1 MIAGNFDEFQTGVV
15 NLAPCFVIWYWQ
27 HKAYTTP
34 HLIPSLQRRGILKVV
49 GSFIF
54 NHVITDWLYQR
65 RNWPWSTKWESFA
78 MKRMHVL
85 LSTINTF
92 IKKELVLQTR
102 QCWNSV
108 WMASL
113 QSIFMWLC
121 VRSMQHKV
129 FLGFTLFNSDSLLWT
144 FEWQPLCCKFAIY
157 FSLFL
162 SENFRKILLSNLHC
176 GSFEQTVHNY

>member
-113 QSIFMWLC
+113 QSIFMC
-121 VRSMQHKV
+121 KV
-129 FLGFTLFNSDSLLWT
+129 YAAQGVFRFYSVQLRLLTVNIWMTAFMLQVCYLF
-144 FEWQPLCCKFAIY
+144 FIIPEWKL
-157 FSLFL
+157 
-162 SENFRKILLSNLHC
+162 
-176 GSFEQTVHNY
+176 

>member
-1 MIAGNFDEFQTGVV
+1 MIAGNFDEFQTRVV

-27 HKAYTTP
+27 HKAHTTP
-34 HLIPSLQRRGILKVV
+34 HFIPSLQRQGILKVV

-78 MKRMHVL
+78 TKRMHVL
-85 LSTINTF
+85 LSTNTF

-113 QSIFMWLC
+113 QSIFMC
-121 VRSMQHKV
+121 KV
-129 FLGFTLFNSDSLLWT
+129 YAAQGVFRFYSVQLRLLTVNIWMTAFMLQVCYLF
-144 FEWQPLCCKFAIY
+144 FIIPEWKL
-157 FSLFL
+157 
-162 SENFRKILLSNLHC
+162 
-176 GSFEQTVHNY
+176 